1 MTRANGKR
9 IRNKK
14 RCRDCGNPVAWE
26 SKRCVRCDN
35 MRQFYASVMNIMNG
49 SVPKEKPLL
58 TDREKQVVISIANG
72 LTAKAIAIDHG
83 VSVKTIESQ
92 RQAVYDK
99 VGVHSVSAVTRWA
112 IRQKLVEA

>member
-1 MTRANGKR
+1 MKR

-14 RCRDCGNPVAWE
+14 RCLNCGEPVAWE

-35 MRQFYASVMNIMNG
+35 MRQFYASIMNG

-83 VSVKTIESQ
+83 VSVKTIERQ

-99 VGVHSVSAVTRWA
+99 VGVHCVSAATRWA
-112 IRQKLVEA
+112 IREGLVEA